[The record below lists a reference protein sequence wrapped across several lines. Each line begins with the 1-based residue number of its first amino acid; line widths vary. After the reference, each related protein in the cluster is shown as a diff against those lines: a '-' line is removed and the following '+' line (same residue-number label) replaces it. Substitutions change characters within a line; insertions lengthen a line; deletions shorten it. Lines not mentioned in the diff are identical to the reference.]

1 MKPKYKV
8 EFPDYDDTLPELEGF
23 TDSSWR
29 NDACPSISREIDP
42 DTAANPKVLTIFV
55 DYKDPS
61 LRENDE
67 QGYRY
72 AVVIFSPYAGD
83 KTMETLLAT
92 SHWSEVVKLTEEIKW
107 EVK

>member
-23 TDSSWR
+23 SDSSWR

-55 DYKDPS
+55 SYKDPS
-61 LRENDE
+61 LRENGE

-83 KTMETLLAT
+83 KTMETLFAT
-92 SHWSEVVKLTEEIKW
+92 NDWSEVVKQTEEAK
-107 EVK
+107 